1 MFIRL
6 PGYLDEVELLR
17 LPELGRQLHG
27 SLPLLVLHLVTPQPV
42 LVEHREA
49 GDSIALYQLVLQTI
63 HRFSQ
68 SRRRPLLGP
77 SPG

>member
-1 MFIRL
+1 M
-6 PGYLDEVELLR
+6 ELLR

-49 GDSIALYQLVLQTI
+49 GDSIVLT
-63 HRFSQ
+63 SAADD
-68 SRRRPLLGP
+68 P
-77 SPG
+77 SV

>member
-6 PGYLDEVELLR
+6 PGHLDEVELLR

-49 GDSIALYQLVLQTI
+49 GDSIIMQTI
-63 HRFSQ
+63 HRFYNWFSQ
-68 SRRRPLLGP
+68 SRRRPLLC
-77 SPG
+77 

>member
-1 MFIRL
+1 M
-6 PGYLDEVELLR
+6 ELLR

-49 GDSIALYQLVLQTI
+49 GDSIVSTSAADDPSVFTI
-63 HRFSQ
+63 TKN
-68 SRRRPLLGP
+68 P
-77 SPG
+77 PG